1 MLKIIGAGL
10 GRTGTTS
17 LHEALQ
23 RMGYK
28 SLHFDEHRLN
38 DILDGSTQ
46 RPDFRRYDDVDAVS
60 DVPAALFYNEL
71 LGAYPDARVILTV
84 RNVDDWWRSIQ
95 RLFSQTA
102 PLEKYPQLRHQIAK
116 KLGLGWLLG
125 RESDEEAFLRNL
137 RNCTYGSPKPIESL
151 YKRAYLQHNE
161 AVTARVRP
169 DRLLIMDIA
178 AGDGWE
184 KLCPFLGIS
193 VPSVP
198 FPYTNRT
205 RAFVDRDQAAP
216 SSSAPSLSPLPS
228 AHRPARPGLTW
239 RTATAAPS
247 PGPFPRR
254 GIHTGDTGE
263 LGRGRRRR

>member
-23 RMGYK
+23 QLGYK

-71 LGAYPDARVILTV
+71 LEAYPDARVILTV
-84 RNVDDWWRSIQ
+84 RNVDDWWRSIE

-102 PLEKYPQLRHQIAK
+102 PVEKYPHLRHLLAK

-125 RESDEEAFLRNL
+125 RELDETAFLRNL
-137 RNCTYGSPKPIESL
+137 RNCAYGSPKPIESL
-151 YKRAYLQHNE
+151 YKRAYHQHNG
-161 AVTARVRP
+161 AVRARVRP

-178 AGDGWE
+178 AGEGWE
-184 KLCPFLGIS
+184 KLCPFLG
-193 VPSVP
+193 VRAPSIP
-198 FPYTNRT
+198 FPCTNRT
-205 RAFVDRDQAAP
+205 RAFIDRERAAP
-216 SSSAPSLSPLPS
+216 SPPAPPWSPLPS
-228 AHRPARPGLTW
+228 TQPNPPPGSGLT
-239 RTATAAPS
+239 A
-247 PGPFPRR
+247 
-254 GIHTGDTGE
+254 
-263 LGRGRRRR
+263 